1 MDIIFLLLHL
11 LKKAVFLFKGHLL
24 LASKLNLLNQQFI
37 KKFIY
42 HISTFFYEHKKD
54 IKLI

>member
-1 MDIIFLLLHL
+1 MPF
-11 LKKAVFLFKGHLL
+11 KKAVFLFKGHLA

-42 HISTFFYEHKKD
+42 RINSFFLST
-54 IKLI
+54 